1 LPASECLGFTQHGER
16 AVAGT
21 TAAAMVR
28 AARARELVDR
38 KGAFIAENAAPSE
51 QRALFA
57 QILGKF
63 YFVDLS
69 ENFRLIL
76 FNYGEKRSRFA
87 NVAFKAAC

>member
-1 LPASECLGFTQHGER
+1 MVNGPLPER
-16 AVAGT
+16 PPRPWCA
-21 TAAAMVR
+21 R
-28 AARARELVDR
+28 RARENRRTKRACL
-38 KGAFIAENAAPSE
+38 
-51 QRALFA
+51 QRERRDKRTARAFA

-69 ENFRLIL
+69 ENFRRIL